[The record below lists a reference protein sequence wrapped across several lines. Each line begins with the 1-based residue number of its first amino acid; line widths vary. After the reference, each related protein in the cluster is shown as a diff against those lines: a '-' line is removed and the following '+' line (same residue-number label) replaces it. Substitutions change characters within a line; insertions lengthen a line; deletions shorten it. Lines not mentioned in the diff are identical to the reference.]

1 MTIKEQLILEIEQ
14 TSDALLEEFLD
25 LIRLT
30 KARRHIQPCVTLPQS
45 SPSNWV
51 DPLSGCIGAT
61 HHGNLAAAIDATF
74 YE

>member
-14 TSDALLEEFLD
+14 MPDALLEEFLD

-30 KARRHIQPCVTLPQS
+30 KARRQIQPRFTVPPS
-45 SPSNWV
+45 SSSNWV
-51 DPLSGCIGAT
+51 DPLIGFIGAT
-61 HHGNLAAAIDATF
+61 HHGNLAAAIDATL